1 MGNTKLQR
9 SNEVHNVNN
18 GISDADTEKFN
29 MYVRRSLLSGV
40 KPIEMF
46 FEPVLDCDVGEPL
59 AYRGYAKVNSVVAGV
74 LAPGDYLGANVSEKV
89 LADFTMRVLK
99 KTALVSTAM
108 AEKKIKFR
116 FITVKC
122 PVSLVYS
129 DDLYSLLKT
138 TLQTFAEAEN
148 GLFKPEKICLEFDS
162 ELMQTDGAKL
172 KTVFDDIRAA
182 GVKIAVSGYGG
193 DGFSI
198 EKLLAACPDVLFT
211 DEKLTR
217 LVTDREKSGAVAPI
231 LNVAKSLGGNIV
243 ADGVIGDDELR
254 EFRTRDCLGFIPAET
269 YSGRIE
275 TKASLMT
282 FDELISAGDGENN
295 DGE

>member
-1 MGNTKLQR
+1 MN
-9 SNEVHNVNN
+9 NE
-18 GISDADTEKFN
+18 ISDVDNEKLN
-29 MYVRRSLLSGV
+29 MYVRRSVLSGV
-40 KPIEMF
+40 KPVEMF

-59 AYRGYAKVNSVVAGV
+59 AYRGYAKINSVVTGV
-74 LAPGDYLGANVSEKV
+74 LAPSDYLGANVSEKV

-99 KTALVSTAM
+99 KTALVSTAL
-108 AEKKIKFR
+108 AEKNIKFR

-122 PVSLVYS
+122 PVSLIYS
-129 DDLYSLLKT
+129 DDLYSLLKN
-138 TLQTFAEAEN
+138 TLKTFAEAEN

-172 KTVFDDIRAA
+172 KTVFADIRAA

-198 EKLLAACPDVLFT
+198 EKLLEACPDVLFT

-243 ADGVIGDDELR
+243 ADGVICDEELR
-254 EFRTRDCLGFIPAET
+254 EFRTRDCFGFIPAES
-269 YSGRIE
+269 YNGRIE
-275 TKASLMT
+275 TKSGLMT
-282 FDELISAGDGENN
+282 FDELISAGDNGDNN

>member
-1 MGNTKLQR
+1 M
-9 SNEVHNVNN
+9 NN
-18 GISDADTEKFN
+18 GISDVDNEKLN
-29 MYVRRSLLSGV
+29 MYVRRSVLSGV
-40 KPIEMF
+40 KPVEMF

-59 AYRGYAKVNSVVAGV
+59 AYRGYAKINSVVTGV
-74 LAPGDYLGANVSEKV
+74 LAPSDYLGANVSEKV

-99 KTALVSTAM
+99 KTALASTAL
-108 AEKKIKFR
+108 AEKNIKFG

-122 PVSLVYS
+122 PVNLIYS
-129 DDLYSLLKT
+129 DDLYSLLKN
-138 TLQTFAEAEN
+138 TLKTFAEAEN

-172 KTVFDDIRAA
+172 KTVFADIRAA

-198 EKLLAACPDVLFT
+198 EKLLEACPDVLFT

-217 LVTDREKSGAVAPI
+217 LVTDREKGGAVAPI

-243 ADGVIGDDELR
+243 ADGVIGDEELR
-254 EFRTRDCLGFIPAET
+254 EFRTRDCLGFIPAES
-269 YSGRIE
+269 YNGRIE
-275 TKASLMT
+275 TKSGLMT
-282 FDELISAGDGENN
+282 FDELISAGDNGDNN